1 MKYNACVN
9 LSNFSATLLKL
20 SSRDGVISWMF
31 FMNICHSITK
41 CRVSLDN
48 QCVSKVIDTC
58 FIYHASITIC
68 NLSRPDFG

>member
-31 FMNICHSITK
+31 FHK
-41 CRVSLDN
+41 HLSL
-48 QCVSKVIDTC
+48 
-58 FIYHASITIC
+58 YH
-68 NLSRPDFG
+68 

>member
-20 SSRDGVISWMF
+20 SSWMGDFRMF

-41 CRVSLDN
+41 CRES
-48 QCVSKVIDTC
+48 
-58 FIYHASITIC
+58 
-68 NLSRPDFG
+68 